1 MYFSTSN
8 SFNTKNTQ
16 SLNTTTF
23 CQIDQLSIVLKSS
36 KSANL
41 FHSCDY
47 YSLTVDQKNELLNK
61 MKVEFEDLTAETKR
75 ITKEIKEKSKKV
87 QDLRYLLDR
96 LQEEESDEDLT
107 CVFTVDS
114 LQKSSNSLPT
124 IKPIPIALR

>member
-1 MYFSTSN
+1 
-8 SFNTKNTQ
+8 
-16 SLNTTTF
+16 
-23 CQIDQLSIVLKSS
+23 
-36 KSANL
+36 
-41 FHSCDY
+41 
-47 YSLTVDQKNELLNK
+47 

-124 IKPIPIALR
+124 IKPIPCQKPSIRRDNHAGTTGSTTTTEQTALDDNSEEESEGEKPFYGSNLSNTSQYLLCQK